1 MCESSASGEEGP
13 TELQDCVQQAVN
25 GACAC
30 TEPREL
36 WSVRR
41 AKLAHLHP
49 GSLFPFWG
57 WKINWCATND
67 FGWRTGHRAPL
78 QPLTATGG
86 GEGNV
91 QVGDW
96 RAERYDK
103 SMVQTN
109 WAQRAKIENK
119 EIGWK
124 SKTSS
129 IRHGKRMGT
138 EEIYSQWCRTGDG
151 RPSRLPGL
159 GLFPERARLQ
169 GTWTD
174 LLRACSEEKRHN
186 KEVV

>member
-1 MCESSASGEEGP
+1 MRVERFGGRGAHGAAGLRSTSCQQRLCLYRAVWSAR
-13 TELQDCVQQAVN
+13 Q
-25 GACAC
+25 
-30 TEPREL
+30 
-36 WSVRR
+36 

-49 GSLFPFWG
+49 GSLFPFWR
-57 WKINWCATND
+57 WKINCCATND

-91 QVGDW
+91 QVGDG

-151 RPSRLPGL
+151 RLRRLPGVV
-159 GLFPERARLQ
+159 PRA
-169 GTWTD
+169 GTITGNMD
-174 LLRACSEEKRHN
+174 RFAPSLE
-186 KEVV
+186 